1 MDHSDLLSLVEDIG
15 KGNVL
20 DSEMLQGCSVA
31 AHELDEMDEVMA
43 ASVAAH
49 VFQELYGHNV
59 QSIKGEQAD
68 SDEGIWTGQVEDFDF
83 RITRN
88 IEGDLIVD
96 FLVRE

>member
-59 QSIKGEQAD
+59 QSIKGDRAD
-68 SDEGIWTGQVEDFDF
+68 PDEGIWTGQVEDFDF

-88 IEGDLIVD
+88 VDGDLIVD
-96 FLVRE
+96 FLVRK

>member
-59 QSIKGEQAD
+59 QFIKGEQAD
-68 SDEGIWTGQVEDFDF
+68 PDEGIWTGQVEDFDF

>member
-31 AHELDEMDEVMA
+31 AHELDEMDEMMA

-59 QSIKGEQAD
+59 QYIKGEQAD
-68 SDEGIWTGQVEDFDF
+68 PDEGIWTGQVEDFDF